1 MYDFITKEEYFNW
14 LDQGLVDDK
23 NPRLKNIQDA
33 FILSQIGQYKDNKV
47 AEIGGGQSRVLE
59 ELSKNNECWNIDKLE
74 GLEGGPKDYITLSN
88 TRLVRSY
95 IGDFDRNLPD
105 NYFDAAFSISV
116 LEHVPEDKLIAFF
129 HDMARILKPGGL
141 CIHAIDAYIGDEK
154 SHKNVSRVDSYP
166 KISSDPSV
174 GLQFSQ
180 KPAINADTT
189 FRSHYASNSDVVLH
203 SWNKFA
209 PGAMNK
215 IRTQFQSVSIKAIW
229 KKNLLISLDKL

>member
-1 MYDFITKEEYFNW
+1 MYDIITKEEYFNW
-14 LDQGLVDDK
+14 LDQGFVDDK

-33 FILSQIGQYKDNKV
+33 FILSQLSDYQGCRI
-47 AEIGGGQSRVLE
+47 AEVGGGQSRVLE
-59 ELSKNNECWNIDKLE
+59 KLSKKNECWNIDKLE
-74 GLEGGPKDYITLSN
+74 GIGGGPSEYKTSSN
-88 TRLVRSY
+88 IRLVRAY
-95 IGDFDRNLPD
+95 LGDFDSRIPND
-105 NYFDAAFSISV
+105 YFDVVFSISV
-116 LEHVPEDKLIAFF
+116 IEHVLDDQLHAVFC
-129 HDMARILKPGGL
+129 DMARILKYGGL

-154 SHKNVSRVDSYP
+154 SHKNVSRVGSYP
-166 KISSDPSV
+166 IISSDPSV

-229 KKNLLISLDKL
+229 KKSSDISG